1 MRPLA
6 ERPMVPRPQ
15 VNDPWAAALTSAL
28 TKFFGEIVQRSNASI
43 TADGETPMIKPIRLQ
58 SVLVADLLPAAGWTG
73 GFIFVSNEAGGAV
86 PAFSDG
92 TNWRRVTDRAIV
104 S

>member
-1 MRPLA
+1 MTAMIQIPANSPDWLA
-6 ERPMVPRPQ
+6 DVVTRIETVIRTAQSSAKLIPSFTVANLPQ
-15 VNDPWAAALTSAL
+15 AAEWQS
-28 TKFFGEIVQRSNASI
+28 GNAKYGY
-43 TADGETPMIKPIRLQ
+43 TRMIY
-58 SVLVADLLPAAGWTG
+58 
-73 GFIFVSNEAGGAV
+73 VSNEAGGAV